1 MQIFDKNYKFSIT
14 IKKIIADHWQD
25 CTTKEEPWLFL
36 CIYINKDELVY
47 CPPHAAG
54 HGLWVMPAMCCIW
67 L

>member
-36 CIYINKDELVY
+36 CYIYPRRVSSFIAH
-47 CPPHAAG
+47 P
-54 HGLWVMPAMCCIW
+54 MPQAKGCG
-67 L
+67 